1 MSPCLPFACQVV
13 TSEESHTCK
22 ISPSARFPRV
32 AFGAGKAL
40 GAMRKNMAKDL
51 GHAGWVSALLPV
63 FGSWSTLKR
72 SPTASSLPTDTPAR
86 STQSCERLSPQK
98 FGFFWAYL
106 CKTTEEPTPRAR
118 TWDNLPLPLPGLMD
132 FLDKPQSKVELAQ
145 IKTPLFSAPLWLK
158 KQSVG
163 SSLLPEGQ
171 HVHMHFSIYIHHH
184 RSGNKADNRAAFM
197 VHYTHFS

>member
-22 ISPSARFPRV
+22 ISPSARFPCV

-51 GHAGWVSALLPV
+51 GHAGWVSALLLF
-63 FGSWSTLKR
+63 FGSWSTLKC
-72 SPTASSLPTDTPAR
+72 SPTASSLLTDTPAR

-98 FGFFWAYL
+98 SGFYL
-106 CKTTEEPTPRAR
+106 CKTTEEPTPGARA
-118 TWDNLPLPLPGLMD
+118 WDNLPLPLPGLVD
-132 FLDKPQSKVELAQ
+132 FLDKTQSKVKLAQ

-163 SSLLPEGQ
+163 SSFLPEGQ

-184 RSGNKADNRAAFM
+184 GSGNKADNMAAFM